1 MARYLIEKTLDISRI
16 YGYIYKVRGNE
27 PSDTRESNMQHKIL
41 IRRAIR
47 DEAGRFTGLYRSSLN
62 IPMIGIVT
70 YPKTLACVQVLI
82 LIAVFSHYV

>member
-1 MARYLIEKTLDISRI
+1 
-16 YGYIYKVRGNE
+16 
-27 PSDTRESNMQHKIL
+27 MQHKIL

-47 DEAGRFTGLYRSSLN
+47 DEAGRFTGRYRSSLN

-70 YPKTLACVQVLI
+70 YPKTLACIQALI